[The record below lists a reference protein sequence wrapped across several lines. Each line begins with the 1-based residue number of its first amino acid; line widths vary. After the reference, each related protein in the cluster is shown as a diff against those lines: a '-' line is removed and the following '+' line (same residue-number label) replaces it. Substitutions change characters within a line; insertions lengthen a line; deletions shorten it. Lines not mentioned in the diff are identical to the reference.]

1 MREFI
6 NKRNPLKK
14 FCYNVNRH
22 LFNTCK
28 KRKVDYQEYV
38 DYSSALPTPD
48 YKMFPCVTPM
58 WDNTA
63 RRKERMFILDKS
75 SPEIYGKWL
84 KSVTNK
90 FVPFSKEENFIF
102 INAWNEW
109 AEGNH
114 LEPDQKW
121 GFRYLEETKKVLLR
135 SSLR

>member
-1 MREFI
+1 M
-6 NKRNPLKK
+6 
-14 FCYNVNRH
+14 
-22 LFNTCK
+22 
-28 KRKVDYQEYV
+28 

-121 GFRYLEETKKVLLR
+121 GFRYLEETKKALLR